1 MARIPGEHRGE
12 KPVSIGCT
20 LYLLG
25 APSTLTSWRSAA
37 TTAAHAPHAA
47 TGSLPRRS
55 AAWAGPGRAYATT
68 GLKPRTSYRTS
79 RPQNEAGLLL
89 TRSSAASW
97 TGACRGGVQ
106 RVRRAV
112 DAQGRGVEGAAQVG
126 VPPAAL
132 VPGVVGHRVGDLLR
146 YQRCWPLPTM
156 NRGPAVRSRGEGR
169 FDHPSPAPPPL
180 PISSLRRSCIS
191 IWVLCSVLRVVTCV
205 PLPLVV
211 RISCLVRGEGA
222 VLVFSEVYSE

>member
-79 RPQNEAGLLL
+79 RPQNETGLLL

-156 NRGPAVRSRGEGR
+156 NRAPQ
-169 FDHPSPAPPPL
+169 FDHGGRGDSITPPPPPPL
-180 PISSLRRSCIS
+180 PISSLRRSCICGPLFCS
-191 IWVLCSVLRVVTCV
+191 AGCDLCSAATGGAYTMPSPRGIGCCWFFLR
-205 PLPLVV
+205 
-211 RISCLVRGEGA
+211 
-222 VLVFSEVYSE
+222 FNSE